1 MTTSLPQLLQ
11 RPDIW
16 RSRDR
21 NTARAVGA
29 PTGHAAL
36 DRHLHGGGW
45 PRAAVSELLLARP
58 GCGELRLLLPLLA
71 ALSREQRW
79 LFWIDPPFIP
89 YAPALLAGG
98 VALERLVVVRP
109 ADRQQ
114 WLWACTQ
121 ALRTPGLGA
130 ALCWPGSH
138 SLRYAELRQLQ
149 VAAGAAQCCGFL
161 LRDVRVAVQSSPCAL
176 RLRLRTQITGAGS
189 ELAIDILKQRG
200 GHAGQRVILPD
211 ALCLQPQLPLAEW
224 PYVSSPA
231 PARDRDEENGE
242 NPPKTR
248 PRQKQQPAPKLRDVT
263 WQ

>member
-1 MTTSLPQLLQ
+1 MTASLPQLLLQ

-16 RSRDR
+16 RSRER
-21 NTARAVGA
+21 SNAGLMGT

-36 DRHLHGGGW
+36 DRQLHGGGW

-121 ALRTPGLGA
+121 ARRTPGLGA

-161 LRDVRVAVQSSPCAL
+161 LRDARAGAQSSPCAL

-200 GHAGQRVILPD
+200 GRSGQQVILPD
-211 ALCLQPQLPLAEW
+211 ALHLQPQLPLAQW

-231 PARDRDEENGE
+231 PVREDDEET
-242 NPPKTR
+242 PSKPLRRRKR
-248 PRQKQQPAPKLRDVT
+248 PTAPKLREVT